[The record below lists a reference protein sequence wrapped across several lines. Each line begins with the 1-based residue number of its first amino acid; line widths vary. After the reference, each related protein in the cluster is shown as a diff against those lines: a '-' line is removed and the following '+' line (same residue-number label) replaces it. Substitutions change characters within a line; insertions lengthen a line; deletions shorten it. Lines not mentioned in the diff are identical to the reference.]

1 MIAIKTI
8 LLPIDGSECSG
19 KALAYA
25 LAFAQQFR
33 ARVVALHVV
42 DQWWVD
48 QTRHSFGE
56 VRPNVLQEAQARHE
70 EEARGIVAAV
80 ADAGSKLGVAVE
92 TRIVTGTPAE
102 QIVRLAKELPVDLLI
117 MGTHGRT
124 GISHVFLGSVAEK
137 IVRRAPCPVLT
148 VRPKEHD
155 FIVP

>member
-8 LLPIDGSECSG
+8 LLPTDGSECSG

-33 ARVVALHVV
+33 ARVVALHVM
-42 DQWWVD
+42 DQGWVD
-48 QTRHSFGE
+48 QTRRSFGE
-56 VRPNVLQEAQARHE
+56 VRPNVFREAQARRE
-70 EEARGIVAAV
+70 EEARGIVEAV
-80 ADAGSKLGVAVE
+80 ADAGTKLGVAVE

-155 FIVP
+155 FVVP